1 MLREEKAAKLIEWF
15 RKAAIRHAEAM
26 ENMQEEICAAQVEDL
41 GRFYAAVLR
50 EGALDLFLTLLNNED
65 VRVAGMAAVYAM
77 REEPVRCREVLARLS
92 ALPGLA
98 GFRAQAAL
106 ERWDSGDWNK

>member
-1 MLREEKAAKLIEWF
+1 MLREAKAAKLIDWF
-15 RKAAIRHAEAM
+15 CKAAIRHAEAM
-26 ENMQEEICAAQVEDL
+26 ENLQEEVSAAQVEDL
-41 GRFYAAVLR
+41 DRFYAAVLR

-77 REEPVRCREVLARLS
+77 REEPDRCREVLVRLS
-92 ALPGLA
+92 TLPGLT

-106 ERWDSGDWNK
+106 ERWESGDWNK